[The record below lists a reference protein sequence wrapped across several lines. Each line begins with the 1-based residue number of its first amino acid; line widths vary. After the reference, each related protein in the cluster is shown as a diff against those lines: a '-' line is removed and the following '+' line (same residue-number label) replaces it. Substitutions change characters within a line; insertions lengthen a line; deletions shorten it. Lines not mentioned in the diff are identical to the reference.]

1 MNVFKSILNDETA
14 CLLLYGEVSDE
25 GGDGKISSREFVSE
39 LSYCDNNYAHIEIH
53 INSVGGEVYPGI
65 AIFNAIRSCKSEVT
79 LYVDGI
85 AASIAGVITLC
96 GRKVK
101 MSQYARMMLHSVSC
115 GCFGNK
121 NDLKDAIQTIEGL
134 EDTIAKIVSKRCGI
148 TPEEVK
154 STYFDG
160 KDHWITAD
168 EALAAGLVDEIYD
181 VDEDVPAA
189 STYTD
194 IYKIFINRLER
205 MRSQSQYDKDM
216 KLEDLKKIPRFAN
229 CADEQAA
236 LAEVN
241 EVAARADK
249 ADELEAEN
257 KALRERVAQVENERI
272 EETVDN
278 AVADGRI
285 NANQKDT
292 YRNLLKADYKNGVD
306 AIKALRPKR
315 ILKDEL
321 NGGEPGDGASS
332 WEKRQ
337 REIQNRYMNRKG

>member
-1 MNVFKSILNDETA
+1 MNVFKSILNEDTA

-39 LSYCDNNYAHIEIH
+39 LSYLDNAYSHIEIH

-65 AIFNAIRSCKSEVT
+65 AIFNAIRSCKSDVT

-121 NDLKDAIQTIEGL
+121 NDLRDAIQTIEGL
-134 EDTIAKIVSKRCGI
+134 EDTISKIVSKRCGI

-154 STYFDG
+154 DTYFDG
-160 KDHWITAD
+160 KDHWITAE
-168 EALAAGLVDEIYD
+168 EAKKAGLVDEIYD
-181 VDEDVPAA
+181 VDEDVPAE
-189 STYTD
+189 STFTD
-194 IYKIFINRLER
+194 IYRIFINRLER
-205 MRSQSQYDKDM
+205 KRLQSQPNNDM

-236 LAEVN
+236 LAEVQ
-241 EVAARADK
+241 EAAARAER
-249 ADELEAEN
+249 ADTLEADNE
-257 KALRERVAQVENERI
+257 ALRKRVEQVENERI
-272 EETVDN
+272 EEAVES

-285 NANQKDT
+285 NATQKDT
-292 YRNLLKADYKNGVD
+292 YKNLLKADYKNGMD

-315 ILKDEL
+315 LVKDEL
-321 NGGEPGDGASS
+321 GGGKPGEEESA
-332 WEKRQ
+332 WLRRQ
-337 REIQNRYMNRKG
+337 HEIQTHYKNRKG